1 MFRGTRPDSEEVI
14 KLANPTPLGALQPR
28 ARPGLIDSK
37 MQAIM
42 TKSNA
47 SCKCSGY
54 NTPNGKSIDIKCKK
68 KAQGHTKRNLAGQLN
83 LKLKLFIIRIR
94 IKVLILK
101 QISMKYNFVK
111 YMFTNIF
118 SCIAESNDNMSQRT
132 FCHEQKID
140 NLIDNHQ

>member
-54 NTPNGKSIDIKCKK
+54 NTPNGKSIDIKWKKGPRPHKK
-68 KAQGHTKRNLAGQLN
+68 KFSWTVKLKIKVIYNKNQNKSTHTKT
-83 LKLKLFIIRIR
+83 
-94 IKVLILK
+94 
-101 QISMKYNFVK
+101 NF
-111 YMFTNIF
+111 NEI
-118 SCIAESNDNMSQRT
+118 
-132 FCHEQKID
+132 
-140 NLIDNHQ
+140 

>member
-101 QISMKYNFVK
+101 QISMKYNFIN
-111 YMFTNIF
+111 TCSQIF
-118 SCIAESNDNMSQRT
+118 SLAFQNQMIICLKEHSVMSR
-132 FCHEQKID
+132 KWI
-140 NLIDNHQ
+140 I